1 MSKEYSYQE
10 EWIKPA
16 IRIGRISIILIII
29 TSFLPVAYL
38 YFKYGVIPPM
48 NQLIN
53 AWVGVATTF
62 GAFYVIELFSYFPI
76 FGTAG
81 SYLAISTGN
90 MVNLKLPASAT
101 AQEVLGVEN
110 GTPKGEVVSML
121 GIAGSIVTNLVFL
134 TICVVLGSQIMK
146 VMPASIEKAFNEF
159 TIPALFGALYGQLSL
174 SNPKIGIFA
183 LPMSLIMYKFF
194 NLPQWLMLIVVVI
207 GTPLITRGLYKKK
220 IIE

>member
-1 MSKEYSYQE
+1 MKNYNYQE
-10 EWIKPA
+10 QWIKPA
-16 IRIGRISIILIII
+16 IKIGRISILFIMI
-29 TSFLPVAYL
+29 TSFLPVGYL
-38 YFKYGVIPPM
+38 YLKYGVIPSF
-48 NQLIN
+48 NELVN

-62 GAFYVIELFSYFPI
+62 GPFYLIELFSYFPI

-121 GIAGSIVTNLVFL
+121 GIAGSIITNLAFL
-134 TICVVLGSQIMK
+134 TICVILGSQIMRI
-146 VMPASIEKAFNEF
+146 MPPSIERAFNEF

-174 SNPKIGIFA
+174 NNPKIGIIA

-194 NLPQWLMLIVVVI
+194 NLPQWFMLVVVVF
-207 GTPLITRGLYKKK
+207 GTPMIIRGLYKKNIVK
-220 IIE
+220 